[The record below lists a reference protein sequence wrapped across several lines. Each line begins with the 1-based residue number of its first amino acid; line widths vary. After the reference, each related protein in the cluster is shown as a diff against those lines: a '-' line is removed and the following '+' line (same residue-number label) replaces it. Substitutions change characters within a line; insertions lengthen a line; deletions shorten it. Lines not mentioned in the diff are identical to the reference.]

1 MHSDQF
7 SPSCYLFLYC
17 LMKHPWLICQVCD
30 GTSWLPSTTLMVER
44 DLKFST
50 TLSASDLWRHPEKN
64 SVRYFVLSWWRME
77 SLWGCSKK
85 TFAAAGGWI
94 TTTWSGI
101 QSRASAFDVSITFEA
116 RAVSD
121 FRANKPEHSTAD
133 VKMWIASINWRTV
146 SNLILLSQSSNLCA

>member
-77 SLWGCSKK
+77 
-85 TFAAAGGWI
+85 
-94 TTTWSGI
+94 
-101 QSRASAFDVSITFEA
+101 
-116 RAVSD
+116 
-121 FRANKPEHSTAD
+121 
-133 VKMWIASINWRTV
+133 
-146 SNLILLSQSSNLCA
+146 ILLVRLQQKDFCCSWRLDNYDLIWNTIKSVCLRCVHHIWSKSRFWLPSQQTWAQYSRCKNVNRQHQLEDSL